1 MGETRYSGRTGPE
14 TITGTLLQ
22 PFLCFYP
29 ENFFEKTVFGGI
41 VSEKEDGAMDFVHEK
56 AGEVPVA
63 GEFDV
68 IVAGSGPAGV
78 SAALRAARAGART
91 LLLEQGGCLGGMWTA
106 GLLGWIH
113 DHSGKSGLVAQL
125 KRELLRRGAAEEPPC
140 SPAFAFEPEAMKL
153 LLEELCLESGVTIRL
168 YTMAVDVLWNAS
180 GGINCLL
187 TESKS
192 GREAWKAQIFIDAT
206 GDGDI
211 AALAGASFEQGE
223 PGTGKLQPMSLIA
236 MLAGVRPEEIRPY
249 VNGWTRRAEA
259 VANLRELLTAN
270 GAPPT
275 YHDAS
280 LFHLSG
286 ELFLLMASH
295 QYQVSG
301 TSAADLT
308 AATIEAR
315 RAIHAQVAAL
325 RRSGPPWDR
334 IRLVSTAERIG
345 VRETRRAAGLYT
357 VTAQDLAEGR
367 RHADAVCHVT
377 FGIDI
382 HALMPGTGRGT
393 VGPKMEFHPYDIPL
407 RALISRDIPNLLLA
421 GRCISGDFYAH
432 ASYRVTGNC
441 VPLGEAAGTLA
452 ALAVR
457 EKTAPARI
465 PFAALGEAGL
475 SMA

>member
-1 MGETRYSGRTGPE
+1 MFF
-14 TITGTLLQ
+14 LLCRLQ
-22 PFLCFYP
+22 KSPR
-29 ENFFEKTVFGGI
+29 GGI

-153 LLEELCLESGVTIRL
+153 LLEELCLESSVTIRL

-180 GGINCLL
+180 GGIDCLL

-249 VNGWTRRAEA
+249 VNGWTWRAEA

-286 ELFLLMASH
+286 
-295 QYQVSG
+295 
-301 TSAADLT
+301 
-308 AATIEAR
+308 
-315 RAIHAQVAAL
+315 
-325 RRSGPPWDR
+325 
-334 IRLVSTAERIG
+334 
-345 VRETRRAAGLYT
+345 
-357 VTAQDLAEGR
+357 
-367 RHADAVCHVT
+367 
-377 FGIDI
+377 
-382 HALMPGTGRGT
+382 
-393 VGPKMEFHPYDIPL
+393 
-407 RALISRDIPNLLLA
+407 
-421 GRCISGDFYAH
+421 
-432 ASYRVTGNC
+432 
-441 VPLGEAAGTLA
+441 
-452 ALAVR
+452 
-457 EKTAPARI
+457 
-465 PFAALGEAGL
+465 
-475 SMA
+475 